1 MAAWAPYGNAVAG
14 MARGFADLHPMK
26 SSAKKVGDEWN
37 QVKESDTLFKVE
49 QAVMA
54 HIMVTS
60 HPAYHMPLNWAVK
73 PLPMVLNELLGA
85 LYAEMV
91 FPEQPGFN
99 GFHKQYLLLCI
110 CFRLA
115 WNKQLATYK
124 EKHVAYSMGFE
135 LEKRSTFLNT
145 RNKFI
150 AYLQG
155 PPPPI
160 PPPPPPP
167 MEMLGMHTLAAMA
180 AAAPPQQLA
189 PPQHGFTVD
198 EAYAAILAM
207 EVNGELAVLA
217 DLAAAL

>member
-1 MAAWAPYGNAVAG
+1 MG
-14 MARGFADLHPMK
+14 
-26 SSAKKVGDEWN
+26 
-37 QVKESDTLFKVE
+37 TLW
-49 QAVMA
+49 
-54 HIMVTS
+54 H
-60 HPAYHMPLNWAVK
+60 
-73 PLPMVLNELLGA
+73 
-85 LYAEMV
+85 
-91 FPEQPGFN
+91 
-99 GFHKQYLLLCI
+99 
-110 CFRLA
+110 
-115 WNKQLATYK
+115 
-124 EKHVAYSMGFE
+124 SMGFE

-180 AAAPPQQLA
+180 AAAPPQQA